1 MERAYDEI
9 KRRIIALELAPGKRI
24 DEQALS
30 LELALSRTPVREAIF
45 RLAAEGFVEL
55 RAKAGF
61 VVRPIELLDVAHLFE
76 AHIVLAKAVARLAA
90 RRSTTQQLEELR
102 IAKEAV
108 SAAIERRDY
117 LAMSSSNAQ
126 LHRLEAEAAHNLH
139 IQAMAKSI
147 HDHGQRL
154 AYLCYGGSGSDTGA
168 ELDAHLGKVMRD
180 HDRMLVALE
189 KRDPEAAE
197 RIAVDHVQL
206 FRRRVA
212 RFIESDSLSDY
223 RLTDEDIESVG
234 FSAELTLGRTRA
246 PRAGGRQ

>member
-76 AHIVLAKAVARLAA
+76 AHIMLAKAVARLAA
-90 RRSTTQQLEELR
+90 RRVTPLQLEQLR
-102 IAKEAV
+102 IANAAV
-108 SAAIERRDY
+108 VDAIETRDY
-117 LAMSSSNAQ
+117 LAMTSTNAQ
-126 LHRLEAEAAHNLH
+126 LHRLEAEAAHNSY

-154 AYLCYGGSGSDTGA
+154 AYLCYGGTGSDSELEIDEHLAKVMHDHRQMLA
-168 ELDAHLGKVMRD
+168 ELENGDAD
-180 HDRMLVALE
+180 
-189 KRDPEAAE
+189 AAE
-197 RIAVDHVQL
+197 RIAVGHVQL
-206 FRRRVA
+206 FRRRVV
-212 RFIESDSLSDY
+212 RVVESDSLSDY
-223 RLTDEDIESVG
+223 RLTDDDVDSVG
-234 FSAELTLGRTRA
+234 FSTELTLGGTREL
-246 PRAGGRQ
+246 RAARRQ